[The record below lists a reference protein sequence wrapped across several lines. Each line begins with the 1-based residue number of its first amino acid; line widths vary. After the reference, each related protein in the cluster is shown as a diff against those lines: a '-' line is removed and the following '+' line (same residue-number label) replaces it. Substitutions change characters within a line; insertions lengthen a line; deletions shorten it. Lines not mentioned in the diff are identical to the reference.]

1 MKRNQNKKRKAN
13 RHKSSARHIVARAP
27 HTGEDLFARPKR
39 FQEQWNRIVQVPAE
53 MRSQGLTLRQASRQL
68 GVRPSM
74 VIQLAGSAFKKKRN
88 GRYEVKPTDKLLR
101 VLVIPSRKGLR
112 EIVVRD
118 SREASL
124 IGQYWSAVEKYLVT
138 GDPSALRNLPRKK
151 VKTATGKHVRLLMNL
166 EELRRQASAGVLQF
180 ESLYGRNV

>member
-1 MKRNQNKKRKAN
+1 MKRNQNKKHKAN
-13 RHKSSARHIVARAP
+13 SRKPSVPRTNVRAP
-27 HTGEDLFARPKR
+27 RTTEELFARPKR

-53 MRSQGLTLRQASRQL
+53 MRSGLTLRHASRQL
-68 GVRPSM
+68 GVRPSL

-101 VLVIPSRKGLR
+101 VLVVPSRKGLR
-112 EIVVRD
+112 EIAVRD

-138 GDPSALRNLPRKK
+138 GDDSAFRKLPRKK
-151 VKTATGKHVRLLMNL
+151 VKGITGKSVRLLTNL
-166 EELRRQASAGVLQF
+166 AELRRQGSAGVLQF
-180 ESLYGRNV
+180 ESLYGRNA